1 MAEDRAR
8 RAAAGETSTSGEM
21 AAVGESGAVAAEA
34 DREAS
39 RPRARKASRPPR
51 LSGVRWREV
60 PVTSALL
67 AANVLIAAI
76 MALAYGDTAD
86 LGALIDFGANV
97 KSATAAGDWWRLVS
111 SNFLHVGLLHL
122 ALNMYGL
129 WVLGRLVEQFHGH
142 TRMAVVYM
150 GAGVC
155 GAAASLWFGGPA
167 TSAGASG
174 AIFGLLGAAVAELG
188 LHRKHYPRRWSSALL
203 GNLIFLAVANV
214 GIGLMYPMIDQSA
227 HLGGLA
233 AGTVLGALLSRRLP
247 FAASRWMRG
256 VVTALAAVAGGSLV
270 YGAYGA
276 ATADFS
282 ATLASYP
289 RVERELAGLKFM
301 VPDVWKV
308 VSANQVDDPSLA
320 MLLHVQR
327 FPGPIDDGTLE
338 SAIARRRELERTEGA
353 RELGLTDVHEVS
365 DTALPVPPP
374 WRSRELSG
382 QLGSGMTGEQ
392 RYRIAVI
399 ARESGGELW
408 LGSNLLPGVSG
419 RRRRADGGS
428 GSPLRQGRASHA
440 ARRAGRI
447 ALPVTC

>member
-1 MAEDRAR
+1 
-8 RAAAGETSTSGEM
+8 
-21 AAVGESGAVAAEA
+21 
-34 DREAS
+34 
-39 RPRARKASRPPR
+39 
-51 LSGVRWREV
+51 
-60 PVTSALL
+60 
-67 AANVLIAAI
+67 
-76 MALAYGDTAD
+76 
-86 LGALIDFGANV
+86 
-97 KSATAAGDWWRLVS
+97 
-111 SNFLHVGLLHL
+111 
-122 ALNMYGL
+122 MYGL

-188 LHRKHYPRRWSSALL
+188 LHRKQYPRRWSSALL

-233 AGTVLGALLSRRLP
+233 AGTLLGALLSRRLS

-256 VVTALAAVAGGSLV
+256 VVAALAAMAGGSLV

-289 RVERELAGLKFM
+289 RVEREVSGLKVT
-301 VPDVWKV
+301 VPETWNV
-308 VSANQVDDPSLA
+308 VSANEVEDPGLS
-320 MLLHVQR
+320 MLLLMEPSR
-327 FPGPIDDGTLE
+327 RPTGDGTLE
-338 SAIARRRELERTEGA
+338 SAIDAHRESARTEMA
-353 RELGLTDVHEVS
+353 RDVGLSDVHEVT

-374 WRSRELSG
+374 WRSKELVG
-382 QLGSGMTGEQ
+382 QVGSGMTGEQ

-399 ARESGGELW
+399 GRELDGQQWIGSIWYPASLGDDVAPTMAAVLRSARPARPT
-408 LGSNLLPGVSG
+408 PG
-419 RRRRADGGS
+419 A
-428 GSPLRQGRASHA
+428 
-440 ARRAGRI
+440 
-447 ALPVTC
+447 PVE

>member
-1 MAEDRAR
+1 
-8 RAAAGETSTSGEM
+8 M
-21 AAVGESGAVAAEA
+21 AAVGDGAVVGEA

-39 RPRARKASRPPR
+39 RPRERKASRPPR
-51 LSGVRWREV
+51 LSGVRGREV

-67 AANVLIAAI
+67 AANVVIAAI
-76 MALAYGDTAD
+76 MALVYGDTAD

-142 TRMAVVYM
+142 ARMAIVYM

-188 LHRKHYPRRWSSALL
+188 LHRKHYPRRWSTALL

-214 GIGLMYPMIDQSA
+214 GIGLMYPIIDQSA

-233 AGTVLGALLSRRLP
+233 GGTVLGALLSRRLP
-247 FAASRWMRG
+247 FAPSRWMRG

-282 ATLASYP
+282 ATLASYS
-289 RVERELAGLKFM
+289 RVERELAGLVVM
-301 VPDVWKV
+301 VPETWKV
-308 VSANQVDDPSLA
+308 MSANQVDEPGLS
-320 MLLHVQR
+320 MLLFLEHVR
-327 FPGPIDDGTLE
+327 EPVGDGTLDAAIDAHRE
-338 SAIARRRELERTEGA
+338 STRTEMA
-353 RELGLTDVHEVS
+353 REVGMSDVHEVT
-365 DTALPVPPP
+365 DAALPVPAP
-374 WRSRELSG
+374 WRSKELVG
-382 QLGSGMTGEQ
+382 QVGSGMTGKQ
-392 RYRIAVI
+392 SYRIAVI
-399 ARESGGELW
+399 GRELDGQQWVGSIWYPASLGEDVAPTMGALLRSARPPRPIR
-408 LGSNLLPGVSG
+408 PG
-419 RRRRADGGS
+419 
-428 GSPLRQGRASHA
+428 
-440 ARRAGRI
+440 AR
-447 ALPVTC
+447 VE